1 MQPHDVGMGGRRYFF
16 VAPAVAMNV
25 VYGRK
30 LKFLDALQAT
40 DAARSENVASLQ
52 RLRSRRHEKYNNRKS
67 TATGQLATTILR
79 QRVMYEQLQPEIES
93 LIKQRHFREI
103 RRRLENFEPSEI
115 GSLLERL
122 TPANEIIVFRL
133 LPRQKAATIFEYLPH
148 DNQLAL
154 VESLASDGDRLA
166 SLLNDLSPDDRTTFF
181 AELPDAVVQ
190 RLLAILDPKERKNA
204 VQLLGYPADSV
215 GRLATTDYI
224 ALRTDWT
231 AEQALRHIRRFGK
244 DSETIN
250 VIYIVDHNWKL
261 LDDLRLR
268 EVLLAEPETSIAALM
283 DNRFVALAALDDQET
298 AVGVFREYGR
308 AALPV
313 VDSGGVLVGI
323 VTVDDVLDV
332 AAEEA
337 TEDIHKLGGLE
348 ALGSPYLD
356 TPLRTL
362 IKKRAGWLSIL
373 FIGEMFTATA
383 MGYFESEI
391 AKAVVLAL
399 FVPLVISSGGNSG
412 GQAASIMI
420 RALAMGEVRLRD
432 WWRVMHRE
440 LLSGLAL
447 GAILGVF
454 GFLRVTVW
462 AMAFGIYGEHW
473 VLLATTLALA
483 LVGVV
488 MWGTLA
494 GSMLPFIMQRLGA
507 DPATSSA
514 PFVATLVDVT
524 GLVIYF
530 TIASIVLAGTLL

>member
-1 MQPHDVGMGGRRYFF
+1 MD
-16 VAPAVAMNV
+16 
-25 VYGRK
+25 
-30 LKFLDALQAT
+30 
-40 DAARSENVASLQ
+40 
-52 RLRSRRHEKYNNRKS
+52 
-67 TATGQLATTILR
+67 
-79 QRVMYEQLQPEIES
+79 EQLQPEIEN
-93 LIKQRHFREI
+93 FI
-103 RRRLENFEPSEI
+103 RRRRFRDIRRKLENFEPSEI
-115 GSLLERL
+115 AALLEML
-122 TPANEIIVFRL
+122 TPADEIIVFRL
-133 LPRQKAATIFEYLPH
+133 LPRHKAATIFEYLPH

-154 VESLASDGDRLA
+154 VESLAPDSDRLA
-166 SLLNDLSPDDRTTFF
+166 LLLNDLSPDDRTTFF
-181 AELPDAVVQ
+181 AKLPDVVVH
-190 RLLAILDPKERKNA
+190 RFLAILDPKERKNA
-204 VQLLGYPADSV
+204 IRLLGYPTDSV

-224 ALRTDWT
+224 ALRPDWT

-250 VIYIVDHNWKL
+250 VIYIVDDDWKL

-268 EVLLAEPETSIAALM
+268 EVLLAEPETTIAALM
-283 DNRFVALAALDDQET
+283 DNRFVALAATDDQET

-313 VDSGGVLVGI
+313 ADPEGVLVGI
-323 VTVDDVLDV
+323 VTVDDVLEV
-332 AAEEA
+332 ASDEA

-348 ALGSPYLD
+348 ALDSPYLD
-356 TPLRTL
+356 TPLLTL
-362 IKKRAGWLSIL
+362 IRKRAGWLAVL
-373 FIGEMFTATA
+373 FVGEMFTATA

-391 AKAVVLAL
+391 ARAVVLAL

-412 GQAASIMI
+412 SQAASIMI
-420 RALAMGEVRLRD
+420 RALAVGEVGLRD
-432 WWRVMHRE
+432 WWRVMRRE

-447 GAILGVF
+447 GAILGVL
-454 GFLRVTVW
+454 GFLRVSLW
-462 AMAFGIYGEHW
+462 ASAFGIYGEHW
-473 VLLATTLALA
+473 LLLATTLSLA

-530 TIASIVLAGTLL
+530 SIASIVLAGTLL